1 MDKQIIAFFYRHTG
15 TPHNHGNPVGVT
27 GKTGIKLRR
36 GDRKTPQ
43 HKKSHPSASCIAKFP
58 NFTASKPSATI
69 SKFQKYEKNQTI
81 PVSHDHLFY
90 RVM

>member
-1 MDKQIIAFFYRHTG
+1 MEPLPTNKSNSELSPSGATG
-15 TPHNHGNPVGVT
+15 
-27 GKTGIKLRR
+27 
-36 GDRKTPQ
+36 KTPQ

-58 NFTASKPSATI
+58 NFTASKSFAKTNLKI
-69 SKFQKYEKNQTI
+69 QKYEKNQTI